1 MALDTSRMLE
11 RWRMSRRESELNPL
25 IPDVSLPTSFT
36 PFRSRKYQTWGSGVS
51 VVSHD
56 DRREIK
62 KARKEGRISEAMLD
76 RRAKLKQ

>member
-1 MALDTSRMLE
+1 MSTILTQMRLELDG
-11 RWRMSRRESELNPL
+11 
-25 IPDVSLPTSFT
+25 LPFASFL
-36 PFRSRKYQTWGSGVS
+36 FLSRKYQTWGSGVS
-51 VVSHD
+51 VVSQD

>member
-1 MALDTSRMLE
+1 M
-11 RWRMSRRESELNPL
+11 
-25 IPDVSLPTSFT
+25 

-62 KARKEGRISEAMLD
+62 KARKEGRVSEAMLD